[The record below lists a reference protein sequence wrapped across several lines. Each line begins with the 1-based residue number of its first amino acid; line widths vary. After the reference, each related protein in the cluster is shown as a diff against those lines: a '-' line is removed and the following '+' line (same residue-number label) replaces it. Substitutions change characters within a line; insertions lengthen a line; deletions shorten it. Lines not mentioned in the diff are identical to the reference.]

1 MHGYSVPESDDASVL
16 RGHPAAA
23 WPLCLVSVREHIE
36 FCELFAGFKAHSR
49 PCR

>member
-23 WPLCLVSVREHIE
+23 WPLCLG
-36 FCELFAGFKAHSR
+36 LFLPTSSR
-49 PCR
+49 YP